1 MMYKKVI
8 EKKYY
13 LPSDALVLNST
24 LFTRLLEYVKE
35 TPTITDVDIHKLVEV
50 ALAWN
55 DKYDSLNMDCYQSII
70 SNTLPSA

>member
-13 LPSDALVLNST
+13 LPADALVINSS
-24 LFTRLLEYVKE
+24 LFTRILEYVKE
-35 TPTITDVDIHKLVEV
+35 TPTLTDVDLHKLVET

-55 DKYDSLNMDCYQSII
+55 DKYDTLNMDCYSSLI
-70 SNTLPSA
+70 SGTLPA